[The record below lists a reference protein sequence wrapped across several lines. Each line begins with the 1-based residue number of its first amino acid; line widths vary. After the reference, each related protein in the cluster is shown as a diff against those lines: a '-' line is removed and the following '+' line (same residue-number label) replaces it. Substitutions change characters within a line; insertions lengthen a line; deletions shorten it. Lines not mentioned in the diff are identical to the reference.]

1 MIHKQSYSTGK
12 KAKHV
17 LGTPNKFTRHKA
29 HLSIVQE
36 LLSSHVDELEVTLA
50 VIDILS
56 ELLLL
61 VQLVLESFVV
71 LRNVALGV
79 GQLPLCIL
87 KPLLEGTALVLV
99 LVEVVGGVTNL
110 VVSLV

>member
-1 MIHKQSYSTGK
+1 MAY
-12 KAKHV
+12 
-17 LGTPNKFTRHKA
+17 
-29 HLSIVQE
+29 LSIVQE

-61 VQLVLESFVV
+61 VQLVLEGFVV
-71 LRNVALGV
+71 LRNVALGI

-87 KPLLEGTALVLV
+87 QPLLEGTALVLV
-99 LVEVVGGVTNL
+99 LVEVVGRVANL
-110 VVSLV
+110 VVPLV